1 MAGIPLT
8 ASRFVRLMDK
18 RLRLVEEA
26 QYKSLRPMI
35 PHLYNVINTNEAWS
49 EFYSI
54 GDVPDVPEFNGKLSY
69 LSVAPGFHTRIEPK
83 EYAAGLQIQRK
94 LIDDKQYA
102 VLDNMARGLV
112 KSSHR
117 VREKKGVRAFANAFS
132 SAYDF
137 MTSEEG
143 VSLCSSAHLTKSGTS
158 TSNGFANTGT
168 SALSPTSLAAT
179 RLAMRQFRSDIS
191 ERYEISDNLALIVP
205 DNLAD
210 RAHEIV
216 GTPKSLDTAEGNK
229 NMDFQ
234 RYKVIPYLRLD
245 DFDTN
250 NWFMV
255 DMDAMKQDLLWINRI
270 NDDINHTFDFETYL
284 SKISIYFRVAYGW
297 KNWRWIYGHNVS

>member
-1 MAGIPLT
+1 MGIPLT
-8 ASRFVRLMDK
+8 SSRFVRLMDK

-26 QYKSLRPMI
+26 QYKSLTPMI
-35 PHLYNVINTNEAWS
+35 PKLYNVINTDEAWS

-54 GDVPDVPEFNGKLSY
+54 GDVPDIPEFTGKLSY

-83 EYAAGLQIQRK
+83 EYAAGIQIQRK
-94 LIDDKQYA
+94 LLDDKQYA
-102 VLDNMARGLV
+102 VLDNMAAGLV

-117 VREKKGVRAFANAFS
+117 VREKLGVRTFANAFS

-143 VSLCSSAHLTKSGTS
+143 TSLCSSAHLTKSGTS
-158 TSNGFANTGT
+158 TDSGFANTGT

-191 ERYEISDNLALIVP
+191 ERIEMSDNLALIVP

-210 RAHEIV
+210 KAMQIV
-216 GTPKSLDTAEGNK
+216 GTASGYDTAASDK

-234 RYKVIPYLRLD
+234 RYTVIPYLRLD

-284 SKISIYFRVAYGW
+284 KKISIYFRVAYGW
-297 KNWRWIYGHNVS
+297 KNWRWVYGHAVS

>member
-8 ASRFVRLMDK
+8 ASKYVRLMDK
-18 RLRLVEEA
+18 RLRLVEEGT
-26 QYKSLRPMI
+26 YKNLKPMI
-35 PHLYNVINTNEAWS
+35 PVLYNVINTNEAWS

-54 GDVPDVPEFNGKLSY
+54 GDVPDIPEFTGKLSY

-83 EYAAGLQIQRK
+83 EYSAAIQIQRK
-94 LIDDKQYA
+94 LLDDKQYS
-102 VLDNMARGLV
+102 VLDNMAAKLV
-112 KSSHR
+112 MSAHR
-117 VREKKGVRAFANAFS
+117 TREKKGVRAFANAFS
-132 SAYDF
+132 SAFDF
-137 MTSEEG
+137 QTSEEG

-158 TSNGFANTGT
+158 TSSGFANTGT

-179 RLAMRQFRSDIS
+179 RLSMRLFRSDIS
-191 ERYEISDNLALIVP
+191 ERIEMSDNLGLVVP

-210 RAHEIV
+210 KAHQIV
-216 GTPKSLDTAEGNK
+216 GTASGFDTAASDK
-229 NMDFQ
+229 NMDYQ
-234 RYKVIPYLRLD
+234 RYTVIPYLRLD

-255 DMDAMKQDLLWINRI
+255 DIDQMKEDLLWINRI

-284 SKISIYFRVAYGW
+284 KKISIYFRVAYGH